1 MYFITYTRAGCVHCT
16 EHSQHIVEMGQML
29 KNRLRERTIISPVQ
43 LNTTKPVGVHF
54 RQQGHDYTN
63 LRMIPLEQIRS
74 RDSMVCKINKLDTV
88 KHGLNKKSC

>member
-16 EHSQHIVEMGQML
+16 EHSQHIGEMGQML

-88 KHGLNKKSC
+88 KH